1 MKKVVQSNQ
10 QTGIKTMN
18 IHSQKT
24 TYTALALIK
33 LFIVMT
39 LVFPVS
45 GLALEKDFAA
55 QIFPHLQF
63 QDKTCK
69 IGRNGEG
76 LDLIQKPLIQTT
88 HSEGQESKIL
98 LAIIMKKQADKDFLP
113 PIGQLSFC
121 YV

>member
-55 QIFPHLQF
+55 QIFPHLQS
-63 QDKTCK
+63 QDNTCTK
-69 IGRNGEG
+69 GSKGGG
-76 LDLIQKPLIQTT
+76 LDLVQKPLIQTT
-88 HSEGQESKIL
+88 HGEVQKSRIHLDSCRGFMWQKGRVITCISIKIL
-98 LAIIMKKQADKDFLP
+98 
-113 PIGQLSFC
+113 
-121 YV
+121 